1 MNLRSAWKFALIPAA
16 VMVVLALFPQVSL
29 WRATGSAWSGSYA
42 AANYDEVA
50 YSAYINGLIH
60 GKSRKYDPYMGEA
73 AEHESI
79 FSIQFIPAYSITAPA
94 WMFGI
99 TASTTFILL
108 QIFLAVFASL
118 SIFYLLLRI
127 TESGPIGAFGTLV
140 ILCLGTAVTVEGLFC
155 ELVGCGL
162 IIEYFPF
169 LRRYQPG
176 FGFPV
181 FFLMCLAV
189 WASVNADG
197 KRRIHF
203 GFFAGALFGVLV
215 YTYFYLWTAAGAW
228 VACLFVCGVLL
239 RPEERKAILFS
250 ALSIGSVAI
259 VALIPYFYLLNQ
271 RSRNSD
277 EVQLLALTHA
287 PDLSA
292 STIIVGLVTIAAA
305 IVLGLLRRI
314 DLRSWPAIFA
324 YAFALMPL
332 VVLNQQVLTG
342 RSLQPIHY
350 EIFIANYSVLTGIVI
365 IVALALKGT
374 STGENRSRMLQLA
387 FAGLGVLAAIWGVFE
402 AIHGVSRNAGMVST
416 REAAFPVIDQ
426 IRTDAAD
433 RTDTITVHS
442 ANPIIASFVPTVVPS
457 RVLWTPH
464 LVAGGS
470 IGEEGSKQQ
479 FYRFLYFSGFKAA
492 DLDNALK
499 IKWFEMLA
507 AIFGG
512 GRALPQLG
520 GNTHP
525 ITDDEIMEEVA
536 KYDSFVQTI
545 SEAEAY
551 APRLDYFIL
560 PVGEDPNF
568 THLDR
573 WYERDGGTTAG
584 LYKMYKLV
592 PRLGPDGLEPR

>member
-1 MNLRSAWKFALIPAA
+1 MNLRSAWKFALIPAV
-16 VMVVLALFPQVSL
+16 VMVVLALFPQISL

-50 YSAYINGLIH
+50 YSAYVNGLIN
-60 GKSRKYDPYMGEA
+60 GKPRKYDPYMGDV

-79 FSIQFIPAYSITAPA
+79 FSIQFIPAYSIAAPA
-94 WMFGI
+94 WVFGI
-99 TASTTFILL
+99 TASTAFILL
-108 QIFLAVFASL
+108 QILLAIFASI
-118 SIFYLLLRI
+118 SIFYLLLRV
-127 TESGPIGAFGTLV
+127 TESGAVSAFGTLV
-140 ILCLGTAVTVEGLFC
+140 ILCLGTAVTVEGLLC
-155 ELVGCGL
+155 EMVGCGL

-176 FGFPV
+176 FGFPI
-181 FFLMCLAV
+181 FFLMCTAV
-189 WASVNADG
+189 WASVRADG
-197 KRRIHF
+197 KRRIYF
-203 GFFAGALFGVLV
+203 GLSAGAIFGVLV
-215 YTYFYLWTAAGAW
+215 YSYFYLWTAAGAW
-228 VACLFVCGVLL
+228 LACLFICGVLL
-239 RPEERKAILFS
+239 RSDERKATLFS
-250 ALSIGSVAI
+250 ALSLGSVAV

-292 STIIVGLVTIAAA
+292 PTIIVGLATVAAA
-305 IVLGLLRRI
+305 IVLGFLHRI

-324 YAFALMPL
+324 CAFALMPL

-350 EIFIANYSVLTGIVI
+350 EIFIANYSVLTGAVI
-365 IVALALKGT
+365 IIALALKGT
-374 STGENRSRMLQLA
+374 NSSENRSRISELA
-387 FAGLGVLAAIWGVFE
+387 FAGLGILAADWGVFE
-402 AIHGVSRNAGMVST
+402 AAHGVSRNTGMVST

-426 IRTDAAD
+426 IRMDAAN
-433 RTDTITVHS
+433 RTDTITVHT
-442 ANPIIASFVPTVVPS
+442 ANPIIASFVPTVVPA

-470 IGEEGSKQQ
+470 IGEEGSRQQ

-492 DLDNALK
+492 DLENALK
-499 IKWFEMLA
+499 TRWFEMLA

-520 GNTHP
+520 GNTQP
-525 ITDDEIMEEVA
+525 ISDKEIMEEVA
-536 KYDSFVQTI
+536 KYDSFVQTF

-551 APRLDYFIL
+551 APSLDYFII
-560 PVGEDPNF
+560 PVGEAPNF

-573 WYERDGGTTAG
+573 WYERDGGTAAG
-584 LYKMYKLV
+584 LYKAYKLV
-592 PRLGPDGLEPR
+592 PRVGAYASEQR